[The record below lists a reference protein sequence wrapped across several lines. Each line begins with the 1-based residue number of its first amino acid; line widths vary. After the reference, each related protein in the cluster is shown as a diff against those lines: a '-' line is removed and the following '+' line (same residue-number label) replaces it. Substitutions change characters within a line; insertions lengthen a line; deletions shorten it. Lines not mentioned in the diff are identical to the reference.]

1 MTVKSYIIIIIIG
14 RDFLDLQVNNLLDID
29 DFSGILTP
37 LDVET

>member
-14 RDFLDLQVNNLLDID
+14 RDFLDLQVNNLLD
-29 DFSGILTP
+29 FSGILTP